1 MMNIQEF
8 TQEACTEIAK
18 ILGREVQYKEVEKLN
33 GAKHYGLIILEP
45 GCNVAP
51 TLYLEPF
58 FDMNLYTKNWTD
70 TVALEPIRPTA
81 FPNALTWDGSKIL
94 KKSGN

>member
-8 TQEACTEIAK
+8 TQKACTEITK
-18 ILGREVQYKEVEKLN
+18 ILGCEVQYKEVEKLN

-51 TLYLEPF
+51 
-58 FDMNLYTKNWTD
+58 
-70 TVALEPIRPTA
+70 
-81 FPNALTWDGSKIL
+81 
-94 KKSGN
+94 

>member
-8 TQEACTEIAK
+8 TQKACTEIAK
-18 ILGREVQYKEVEKLN
+18 ALGCEVQYKEVEKLN

-45 GCNVAP
+45 GNNVAP

-58 FDMNLYTKNWTD
+58 LD
-70 TVALEPIRPTA
+70 R
-81 FPNALTWDGSKIL
+81 
-94 KKSGN
+94 KSVV